1 MPPNEG
7 NDRRGAWPELP
18 LDAWRDTK
26 DTLHMWAQIV
36 GKTRLARSP
45 PLNHWW
51 HSALYVTA
59 CGLSTGP
66 MPEGDR
72 LFEVEIDLV
81 EHVLRASTTDGR
93 RMAMPLVP
101 CSVRSF
107 YAEYMSMMRAL
118 GIELRIWTM
127 PVEIANPIPFEE
139 DVVHA
144 SYDAHWAHQ
153 FWEVLRRADAVLRE
167 FASGFVG
174 KQSPVHFF
182 WGSFDLASTRFS
194 GRRAPERPGAD
205 RVTREAYSHEV
216 VSFGFWPG
224 GTAAGGVV
232 VDVPVFYAYAAPEP
246 EGFRASDVRPTPARY
261 DPRLSEFI
269 LPYEEIRRTPDPRA
283 GVLAFY
289 ASVYEAE
296 ASLARWDPD
305 LERTPDPPTGPGA
318 DRQSAERN

>member
-1 MPPNEG
+1 MPTNEG
-7 NDRRGAWPELP
+7 STRRGGWPELP
-18 LDAWRDTK
+18 LAAWRDTK
-26 DTLHMWAQIV
+26 DTLHMWTQIV
-36 GKTRLARSP
+36 GKTRLARMP

-59 CGLSTGP
+59 CGLATGP
-66 MPEGDR
+66 MPDGDR

-93 RMAMPLVP
+93 TMAMPLVQR
-101 CSVRSF
+101 SVRSF
-107 YAEYMSMMRAL
+107 YKEYMSIVRAL
-118 GIELRIWTM
+118 GVDLRIWST
-127 PVEIANPIPFEE
+127 PVEVANPIPFEDDE
-139 DVVHA
+139 LHA
-144 SYDAHWAHQ
+144 SYDPRWAHQ
-153 FWEVLRRADAVLRE
+153 FWEVLRRADGVLRE

-205 RVTREAYSHEV
+205 PVTREAYSHEV

-224 GTAAGGVV
+224 GVAAGGAT
-232 VDVPVFYAYAAPEP
+232 VDDPVFYAYAAPEP
-246 EGFRASDVRPTPARY
+246 EGFRASDVRPSPARY
-261 DPRLSEFI
+261 DPGLSEFV

-283 GVLAFY
+283 AVHAFFG
-289 ASVYEAE
+289 SVYAAE

-305 LERTPDPPTGPGA
+305 LDRASRPPA
-318 DRQSAERN
+318 